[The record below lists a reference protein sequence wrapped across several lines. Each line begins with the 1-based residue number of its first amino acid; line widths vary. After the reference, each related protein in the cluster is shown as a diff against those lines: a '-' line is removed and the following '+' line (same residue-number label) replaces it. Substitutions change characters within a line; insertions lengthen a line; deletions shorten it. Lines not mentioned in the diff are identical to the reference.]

1 MSEDVNQKE
10 NESDIKTFV
19 SDSSKGSDIKKKAT
33 RIKEA
38 CSINNM
44 KLIIEKVKSQPYSIL
59 ALYAILA
66 VIVIIISMVVLKIP
80 VVPVCTIVIIETLL
94 AVCLHNLP
102 IWLHAAVVVLEIV
115 FGIVFGR
122 AILMV
127 LMAALYLAAI
137 LSLQFVLKDKNK

>member
-10 NESDIKTFV
+10 NESEIKAFV
-19 SDSSKGSDIKKKAT
+19 SQSSKGSDIKKKAAQ
-33 RIKEA
+33 IKEA

-44 KLIIEKVKSQPYSIL
+44 KLTIEKVKSQPYSVL

-66 VIVIIISMVVLKIP
+66 VIVIIISMVALKIP

-102 IWLHAAVVVLEIV
+102 IWLHVAVIALEII
-115 FGIVFGR
+115 FGIIFGR
-122 AILMV
+122 AVLMV

-137 LSLQFVLKDKNK
+137 LSLQFVLKDKK